1 MKHVALGIIRGALM
15 IAGFISLLGFVA
27 GYASAF
33 MFAMYSAASEEI
45 STARLYSRM
54 VLIFVIIGLF
64 NALGSAFGWAAAM
77 NLMKQRLKSTIAE
90 VAFLS
95 FVGVLDFTTSEIP
108 MVSEPST
115 GFSSL
120 WVWVFGVPIITLA
133 LPSLIFLV
141 IRQQEF
147 KALNENLKQSA
158 ISRNS

>member
-15 IAGFISLLGFVA
+15 IAGLISLLGFVA

-33 MFAMYSAASEEI
+33 MFAMYSAASEDI

-54 VLIFVIIGLF
+54 VLIFLIIGLF
-64 NALGSAFGWAAAM
+64 NALGSAFSWAAAL

-90 VAFLS
+90 TAFLS
-95 FVGVLDFTTSEIP
+95 FVGVLDFTISEIP

-120 WVWVFGVPIITLA
+120 WVWAFGVPITSLA

-141 IRQQEF
+141 AKQQEF
-147 KALNENLKQSA
+147 KAPNENLK
-158 ISRNS
+158 